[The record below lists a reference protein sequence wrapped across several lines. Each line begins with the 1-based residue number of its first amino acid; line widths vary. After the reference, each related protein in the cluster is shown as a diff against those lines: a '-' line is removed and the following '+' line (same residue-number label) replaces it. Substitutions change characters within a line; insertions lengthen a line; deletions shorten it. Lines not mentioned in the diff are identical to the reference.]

1 MRPRAGTGRDGAGRG
16 GPGRG
21 RGTRPRR
28 LPAPP
33 GSHRRREWGARPRR
47 RRPPPSP
54 GPAPAAAPP
63 IPATRPASAPPPPA
77 ASCRPKGD
85 GAPWRPAAA
94 LPPLFPSVAPPTG
107 RTPSPHRRAPRRE
120 RGGPGGSGRRSPI
133 PLFCSHRGSWTEQAA
148 PHRGGP
154 SAPPPPPPNMAAPT
168 SGSEHSVHTSQR
180 GGIFSLLPSPS
191 TLTVCRASLQ
201 GPRRDGY
208 LAAGEQ
214 QAALPRSGDTRV
226 PSPQH
231 PSATSPVTGPKLL
244 PPRPPAP
251 RVMPTSLW
259 QHGTSTLRSR
269 EQFTPAASERTP
281 PEGDSPHPSHRTHRA
296 KPALLALPR
305 ARHPP

>member
-1 MRPRAGTGRDGAGRG
+1 MGVRPRAGTGRDGAGRG

-120 RGGPGGSGRRSPI
+120 RGGAGGSGRRSPI

-154 SAPPPPPPNMAAPT
+154 SAPPP
-168 SGSEHSVHTSQR
+168 H
-180 GGIFSLLPSPS
+180 
-191 TLTVCRASLQ
+191 
-201 GPRRDGY
+201 
-208 LAAGEQ
+208 
-214 QAALPRSGDTRV
+214 
-226 PSPQH
+226 PQIW
-231 PSATSPVTGPKLL
+231 LL
-244 PPRPPAP
+244 PPQAQNTASTQVNAGVFSASCLLPAPSPFAGHHSRARGEMGTWQQGSSRLPSLARETPGSPALSIPLPPALSP
-251 RVMPTSLW
+251 AQS
-259 QHGTSTLRSR
+259 SCLR
-269 EQFTPAASERTP
+269 
-281 PEGDSPHPSHRTHRA
+281 GHPHPG
-296 KPALLALPR
+296 
-305 ARHPP
+305 

>member
-1 MRPRAGTGRDGAGRG
+1 MGVRPRAGTGRDGAGRG

-133 PLFCSHRGSWTEQAA
+133 PLFWSHRGSWTEQAA

-154 SAPPPPPPNMAAPT
+154 SAPPPPTPKYGCSHLRLRTQRPHQSTRGYFQPLAF
-168 SGSEHSVHTSQR
+168 SQHPHR
-180 GGIFSLLPSPS
+180 
-191 TLTVCRASLQ
+191 LQ
-201 GPRRDGY
+201 GITPGPEERWVPGSRG
-208 LAAGEQ
+208 AAGCPPWETPGSP
-214 QAALPRSGDTRV
+214 ALSIP
-226 PSPQH
+226 
-231 PSATSPVTGPKLL
+231 L
-244 PPRPPAP
+244 PPALSPAQ
-251 RVMPTSLW
+251 S
-259 QHGTSTLRSR
+259 SCLR
-269 EQFTPAASERTP
+269 
-281 PEGDSPHPSHRTHRA
+281 GHPHPG
-296 KPALLALPR
+296 
-305 ARHPP
+305 